1 MNQRLITIK
10 VHPRLSKEFRPLRLP
25 WLVGLAAGLAMLDY
39 RAQEFA
45 LVAGVGCA
53 ALLAAMS
60 MGNEFQQRTFALLL
74 SQPCARRDLWREK
87 LLLLATLAGTL
98 ELMLLLN
105 WGISRNTVSSPHDML
120 MIGIFFVA
128 VVCSAP
134 LWTLVARS
142 IIGGMVFSLAG
153 SLLVLLVTAQL
164 GVEKLLGPKFGN
176 EIPDP
181 VYAWAWLITGLIYS
195 GACLL
200 AGWWK
205 FARLE
210 LRDAILG
217 ESTLLSSAATR
228 QTRWWN
234 CLRIRP
240 AGSLRNLIRKEL
252 RLQKPVFVVAA
263 VFSLCWLAALG
274 LHRFAPERDY
284 VRLVYVML
292 AAVYIPL
299 ALALAGS
306 ISLGEERTLG
316 LAAWHLTLPVSAR
329 LQWLL
334 KLAVGAAV
342 ATGLGLVL
350 PGLLALAT
358 LPEARA
364 ALRDFA
370 MPFKLHLLAWLTL
383 PEVRA
388 GLVHVA
394 GDLSGR
400 LAGVLAAGSALWV
413 FFVLSFWA
421 ATLLGNTV
429 RAVLTALL
437 GSAALVLCALLSAW
451 LAETLTA
458 GLNLRLGFFDGREE
472 AVLWGFTAG
481 GLILSL
487 AALAQSLVQFRRAQ
501 VQSAVAVKCAALLLA
516 IAILVA
522 FSCAVLLVS
531 AGR

>member
-1 MNQRLITIK
+1 MNPRLIAIK
-10 VHPRLSKEFRPLRLP
+10 VHPRLIKEFRPLRLP

-45 LVAGVGCA
+45 LAAGFCCA

-60 MGNEFQQRTFALLL
+60 MGNEFQGRTFALLL

-87 LLLLATLAGTL
+87 LLLLGTLAGTVG
-98 ELMLLLN
+98 LMLLLN
-105 WGISRNTVSSPHDML
+105 WGIPLVLRLHWGIPGHTFFSPHDVL
-120 MIGIFFVA
+120 MIGVFFVA
-128 VVCSAP
+128 MVCSAP

-142 IIGGMVFSLAG
+142 TLGGVVFSLAG
-153 SLLVLLVTAQL
+153 SLLALLLAVSS
-164 GVEKLLGPKFGN
+164 VELWRAKVLGPRFEDVNLDSAKG
-176 EIPDP
+176 
-181 VYAWAWLITGLIYS
+181 WAWLITGLIYS
-195 GACLL
+195 GVCLL
-200 AGWWK
+200 GGWRK

-217 ESTLLSSAATR
+217 ESALLSSAATR

-274 LHRFAPERDY
+274 LQQLRPEPVY
-284 VRLVYVML
+284 EALLVTL
-292 AAVYIPL
+292 PAVYIPL

-329 LQWLL
+329 RQWLL
-334 KLAVGAAV
+334 KLAVSAAV
-342 ATGLGLVL
+342 AIGLGLVL

-364 ALRDFA
+364 G
-370 MPFKLHLLAWLTL
+370 LAHITQHGSAADL
-383 PEVRA
+383 PE
-388 GLVHVA
+388 
-394 GDLSGR
+394 R
-400 LAGVLAAGSALWV
+400 LATGTALWL

-421 ATLLGNTV
+421 STLLGNTV
-429 RAVLTALL
+429 RAVLAALL
-437 GSAALVLCALLSAW
+437 GAGALVLCVPLSVW
-451 LAETLTA
+451 LAETITA
-458 GLNLRLGFFDGREE
+458 GWHLPLAFFHRGEQS
-472 AVLWGFTAG
+472 VPGVFIVG

-487 AALAQSLVQFRRAQ
+487 AALAQSRVQFRRAQ
-501 VQSAVAVKCAALLLA
+501 IQSATVVKCAALLLA

-522 FSCAVLLVS
+522 FWCAALLVS
-531 AGR
+531 ATVKAFAAE